1 MQLWKVCLGD
11 TGLARGDVPVHA
23 LNQHFHDIVTGIS
36 NMRQAVQTG
45 AGLGVINCGVDK
57 FDLAYTLISVYIL
70 IYTGVYQYIPRL
82 MYLRGDEV
90 TNHERQ
96 GEHEHLHTITC
107 HLGIF
112 LAINVNVVEVGRIR
126 S

>member
-1 MQLWKVCLGD
+1 
-11 TGLARGDVPVHA
+11 
-23 LNQHFHDIVTGIS
+23 
-36 NMRQAVQTG
+36 MRQAVQTE

-82 MYLRGDEV
+82 MNLRGDEV
-90 TNHERQ
+90 TNHERE
-96 GEHEHLHTITC
+96 GENEHLHTITC

-112 LAINVNVVEVGRIR
+112 LAINVNVVEVGSIR
-126 S
+126 R

>member
-1 MQLWKVCLGD
+1 
-11 TGLARGDVPVHA
+11 
-23 LNQHFHDIVTGIS
+23 
-36 NMRQAVQTG
+36 
-45 AGLGVINCGVDK
+45 
-57 FDLAYTLISVYIL
+57 
-70 IYTGVYQYIPRL
+70 

-112 LAINVNVVEVGRIR
+112 LEMSWKWASYSVDTAIMEVSATTIAKR
-126 S
+126 SANLFQTVS